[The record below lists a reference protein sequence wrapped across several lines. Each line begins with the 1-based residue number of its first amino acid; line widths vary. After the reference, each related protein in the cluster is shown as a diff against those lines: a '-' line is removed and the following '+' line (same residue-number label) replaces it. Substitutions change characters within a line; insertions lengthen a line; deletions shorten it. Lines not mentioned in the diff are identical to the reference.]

1 MYQKKYICSTSE
13 LVCRFRMFVK
23 DQFRDLAVEGPEADQ
38 NSGPLT
44 TTATFRDSTDS
55 AAATMADAEEG
66 GQYFVDQETGQ
77 YYYQVSL
84 LESRDMECYSQNSR
98 NGMYSRLG

>member
-1 MYQKKYICSTSE
+1 
-13 LVCRFRMFVK
+13 MFVK
-23 DQFRDLAVEGPEADQ
+23 DQFRDLAVEGSEADQ

-44 TTATFRDSTDS
+44 TTATFADNITDP

-84 LESRDMECYSQNSR
+84 LESREKEFDGDMECYSQIHVTVFHI
-98 NGMYSRLG
+98 G

>member
-1 MYQKKYICSTSE
+1 MNSVWVKTS
-13 LVCRFRMFVK
+13 FRLSSGFG
-23 DQFRDLAVEGPEADQ
+23 RRGIEADQ

-84 LESRDMECYSQNSR
+84 LES
-98 NGMYSRLG
+98 

>member
-1 MYQKKYICSTSE
+1 
-13 LVCRFRMFVK
+13 MFVK

-84 LESRDMECYSQNSR
+84 RECYSQNSR
-98 NGMYSRLG
+98 NGTCMYSGLG